1 MPRTTDR
8 PERLYLRVTEPLRAE
23 LEQVAA
29 EDGRT
34 LDDLARW
41 VLRDF
46 LIRRLAEQAKRAA

>member
-8 PERLYLRVTEPLRAE
+8 PERLYLRVTEPLRSE
-23 LEQVAA
+23 LAQAAA

-34 LDDLARW
+34 LADLARW

-46 LIRRLAEQAKRAA
+46 IARRLAEQAKRAA

>member
-8 PERLYLRVTEPLRAE
+8 PERLYLRVTDPLRAE
-23 LEQVAA
+23 LEQAAA

-34 LDDLARW
+34 LADLARW

>member
-29 EDGRT
+29 EEGRT
-34 LDDLARW
+34 LCDLARW

-46 LIRRLAEQAKRAA
+46 IARRLAEQARKAA